1 MNLSQGNLSS
11 FSSKIKTK
19 NDYKDINNFNTPYNV
34 YSTIREIKKRKKSDG
49 SKKKI
54 RTNFRNNNSKI
65 SFDFD
70 NINTQNNDLSLKN
83 SSCIKYKSENISTYK
98 QLNTTNNTSNI
109 FNNNESISTYPSNLK
124 KKIIIEL
131 PGKKFLNKQ
140 NYGRLLLF
148 NENIREERYQKYV
161 NNILSNEYYYQKEK
175 KKIKPEQLEIS
186 MNNFRN
192 TQKYLKSFMNTLRDY
207 TRNFNTYTEEE
218 KTINEKLKFKIN
230 ALKSEINRLKQKK
243 KKLLEKFLSYLEMKK
258 FLLQV
263 KNKAL
268 SINKFKLN
276 DYKEILKDEDKKE
289 LVLNDYKKKIPQR
302 NSMFNSVNSN
312 LEISISKRRE
322 SPRLNKLKNKKIL
335 SKIGNTFVSKRE
347 SDLTILDEN
356 KNNSDEIINKPIF
369 ESVDSFLNIYDIL
382 NSENAKYIIDY
393 DQIQNENTNNK
404 LLLMKLEREYE
415 EYKIEK
421 EKKHKDEI
429 KGFLNDKNILKEKYD
444 ELIQTK
450 NYLEKKNFESEKV
463 KNMNK
468 IIKLKIFNIYQ
479 YINKN
484 YKKFIIQEDLLHGK
498 NISIARLE
506 VVEKVINKLSI
517 EKEIFMKNFPL
528 EYKNYRIATNLK
540 EKLDNIEKRKKN
552 EMEKERKLIQKVYE
566 NANKIIL
573 LPKHKI
579 IEKYNFEKK
588 KKNK

>member
-11 FSSKIKTK
+11 YSSKIKTQ
-19 NDYKDINNFNTPYNV
+19 NNYKDMNNFNISYNV
-34 YSTIREIKKRKKSDG
+34 YSTLRAIKKRKKSYDL
-49 SKKKI
+49 KYNVI
-54 RTNFRNNNSKI
+54 NNFRNNNSKI
-65 SFDFD
+65 SIDFD
-70 NINTQNNDLSLKN
+70 NLNSQNNDLSLKN

-109 FNNNESISTYPSNLK
+109 LNNNESVSTYPSNLK
-124 KKIIIEL
+124 KKIIIDL

-140 NYGRLLLF
+140 NYGKLLLF
-148 NENIREERYQKYV
+148 TENIREERYQKYF

-175 KKIKPEQLEIS
+175 TKIKPKQLELS
-186 MNNFRN
+186 MYNYRN
-192 TQKYLKSFMNTLRDY
+192 TEKYLKSFMYTLRDY

-218 KTINEKLKFKIN
+218 KTINEKLKIKEN
-230 ALKSEINRLKQKK
+230 TLKSEINRLKQKK

-258 FLLQV
+258 FLLHV
-263 KNKAL
+263 KNKTL

-289 LVLNDYKKKIPQR
+289 LVLNDYKKIIPQR
-302 NSMFNSVNSN
+302 NSMFNRVKPN
-312 LEISISKRRE
+312 LEISLSKRKE
-322 SPRLNKLKNKKIL
+322 SPRLNKMKNKKNEN
-335 SKIGNTFVSKRE
+335 KIGNTIVSKRE
-347 SDLTILDEN
+347 SDLT
-356 KNNSDEIINKPIF
+356 KNNDKKSNSDEIINKPIF
-369 ESVDSFLNIYDIL
+369 ETVDSFLNIYDIL
-382 NSENAKYIIDY
+382 NSENAKFIIDY

-404 LLLMKLEREYE
+404 HLLMKLEREYE

-421 EKKHKDEI
+421 EKKHTDEI
-429 KGFLNDKNILKEKYD
+429 KGFLNEKNILKEKYE

-450 NYLEKKNFESEKV
+450 KYLDKKNFESEKV

-468 IIKLKIFNIYQ
+468 IIKLKIYNIYQ

-506 VVEKVINKLSI
+506 VIENVINKLSI
-517 EKEIFMKNFPL
+517 EKEIFMKNFPV

-552 EMEKERKLIQKVYE
+552 DMEKERKLMQKVYE

-579 IEKYNFEKK
+579 IEKYNFKK
-588 KKNK
+588 KINK